1 MSYSIKVI
9 SIKPDTHL
17 ETNERFLDVEA
28 QILDEAGEVVV
39 TKRLGYGIDTTERQ
53 IRDDL
58 AVILDTYVKEVE
70 HNNSAEAQKE
80 NEVEQ
85 QNKHADTLV
94 QNLVGEEI
102 K

>member
-1 MSYSIKVI
+1 MSHSIKI
-9 SIKPDTHL
+9 TSIKPDTHL
-17 ETNERFLDVEA
+17 ESGERFLDVEA
-28 QILDEAGEVVV
+28 QILDEAGEVVD
-39 TKRLGYGIDTTERQ
+39 TKRLAYPIDTTERQ